1 MHQHTK
7 RHGLLTLGIL
17 ILILATMVMANA
29 QNTILWRVT
38 DSVSQNT
45 SFILGTFHQMGNSF
59 ADSLPVISSSLY
71 QSDVAI
77 FESIDP
83 VEKTRKQIMNRP
95 SSPAIEKAL
104 GPKYFSQLQNIS
116 RSWEVDLHKLK
127 PVELRW
133 KLQQEYQK
141 IKCKTVKPG
150 DKWDHFDSYLIALA
164 KEHDLTVLGLET
176 DSMQLALI
184 NEEFEFPD
192 WKSERKVIR
201 RWIDY
206 FNDPTPDPK
215 LCQLA
220 EAYRAFDLDYAFE
233 RPCSDNVLVK
243 KRNQDWMQI
252 LPDFIRTNN
261 CFIAVGYA
269 HLQRDCGLLE
279 EFRRMGF
286 TVEPVDMAR

>member
-1 MHQHTK
+1 MNQPVLSRLLLSIKTITLVVITVVNLSAQH
-7 RHGLLTLGIL
+7 
-17 ILILATMVMANA
+17 
-29 QNTILWRVT
+29 TILWRVT

-59 ADSLPVISSSLY
+59 VDSLPVISSSLY

-83 VEKTRKQIMNRP
+83 VEQTRTAISKRP
-95 SSPAIEKAL
+95 ASPAIEKAL
-104 GPKYFSQLQNIS
+104 GARHFKALRELSS
-116 RSWEVDLHKLK
+116 TWEVNIYKLK

-141 IKCKTVKPG
+141 FKCNTVKPG

-164 KEHDLTVLGLET
+164 KEHDITVLGLET

-184 NEEFEFPD
+184 DEEYQFPD
-192 WKSERKVIR
+192 WNAERKAIR

-206 FNDPTPDPK
+206 FNDPTPDPR
-215 LCQLA
+215 LCQLSKT
-220 EAYRAFDLDYAFE
+220 YRALNLDYAFDQ
-233 RPCSDNVLVK
+233 PCSDNVLVK
-243 KRNQDWMQI
+243 KRNEEWMQI

-279 EFRRMGF
+279 TLRRMGF
-286 TVEPVDMAR
+286 TVEPVAMNR

>member
-1 MHQHTK
+1 MYQFINHRCLFVISVTV
-7 RHGLLTLGIL
+7 
-17 ILILATMVMANA
+17 LALFTIGRINA

-38 DSVSQNT
+38 DSVSHHT

-59 ADSLPVISSSLY
+59 ADSLPSISSSLY
-71 QSDVAI
+71 QCDVAI

-83 VEKTRKQIMNRP
+83 VEHTRRAIMKRP
-95 SSPAIEKAL
+95 PSEAIEKAL
-104 GPKYFSQLQNIS
+104 GPKYFSQVEQIS
-116 RSWEVDLHKLK
+116 RSWEVDIRKLK

-141 IKCKTVKPG
+141 IKCNTVKPG

-164 KEHDLTVLGLET
+164 KDHDLTVLGLET

-184 NEEFEFPD
+184 NEEFDFPD

-201 RWIDY
+201 RWINY
-206 FNDPTPDPK
+206 FNDPTPDPQ
-215 LCQLA
+215 LCQLSRT
-220 EAYRAFDLDYAFE
+220 YRAFELDYAFDQ
-233 RPCSDNVLVK
+233 PCSDNVLVK
-243 KRNQDWMQI
+243 KRNHEWMQI

-269 HLQRDCGLLE
+269 HLQRHCGLLE

-286 TVEPVDMAR
+286 TVDPVEMTR